1 MNRTHISFRAIL
13 RKLRK
18 PIFACTFALL
28 VGCAVE
34 PARPTF
40 YAPPDQQL
48 AALATVI
55 GARTTSGYTSDR
67 TTYLA
72 AVDGLPVE
80 NARENFAHAIQVAP
94 GYRTL
99 TVAYARDS
107 LAATSEVTTELQAG
121 HTYFL
126 RAEPAATDAAANNDR
141 GDELY
146 DIWLEDSSTREVAG
160 VKHLAKLNAIT
171 DNMPGSANDF
181 SDPSINVAAG
191 EFLIRLIGIVLEAMI
206 ETALVP
212 DNHGSA
218 GSPVYSGKQPS
229 RAGESALPKQAPS
242 PAVKNPI
249 PGKSAPHGDA
259 QPGKMKIMM
268 QLK

>member
-1 MNRTHISFRAIL
+1 L
-13 RKLRK
+13 CKLRK
-18 PIFACTFALL
+18 PIFACALL
-28 VGCAVE
+28 AGCAVE
-34 PARPTF
+34 PVRPTF
-40 YAPPDQQL
+40 YAPPDQQP
-48 AALATVI
+48 AALASVI

-99 TVAYARDS
+99 TVAHARDS

-121 HTYFL
+121 RTYFL
-126 RAEPAATDAAANNDR
+126 KAEPAATDAAAKN
-141 GDELY
+141 GQGAELY
-146 DIWLEDSSTREVAG
+146 EIWLEDSSTREVAG
-160 VKHLAKLNAIT
+160 VRHLAKLNAIT

-191 EFLIRLIGIVLEAMI
+191 EFLIRLVGMVLEAMI
-206 ETALVP
+206 ETALAP

-229 RAGESALPKQAPS
+229 RGGESAPSKQAPS
-242 PAVKNPI
+242 PAVKNPM
-249 PGKSAPHGDA
+249 PGKSAPQGDA

-268 QLK
+268 RLR